1 MPILAETAASIV
13 PALTTLDVAIIAAS
27 LLGVLAV
34 GALTGRQS
42 GKDASQ
48 FFLSGRGMPWWLLGM
63 SMVATTFAADT
74 PNLVTDLVRT
84 GGVAGNWVWW
94 AFLLTGMLTVFNYAG
109 LWRRS
114 GLMTD
119 LGFYEMRYS
128 GRPAAFLRGFR
139 ALYLGV
145 VFNVMV
151 MSVVMLAAIKIGQVL
166 LGVGPLVSIVSA
178 SVITVVFSA
187 VGGFRAV
194 VLTDAVLFVLA
205 MTGSIAAACYA
216 VNRPEV
222 GGLAALVSSD
232 AVAGKLAFLPPLDFG
247 SAESINTLLSVL
259 LIPLAVQWWS
269 VWYPGSEPGG
279 GGYLAQRMLAAKDP
293 GHATAAA
300 LFFNCA
306 HYALRPWPW
315 ILVALAS
322 LVVYPDLNSIRE
334 AFPGIDPSKI
344 GHDLAYPA
352 MLTQMP
358 SGWLGIVLASL
369 LAAYMSTISTHLN
382 WGSSYVVND
391 FYQRFVEPDASDA
404 RLVVVGRVSTVLM
417 MIAAAAMALQL
428 QTASQGFQIL
438 LQIGAGTGLLF
449 ILRWY
454 WWRIN
459 AYSEV
464 AAMVVSFVVALVLA
478 WYGESLGV
486 PDWAKLT
493 LGVAV
498 TTAGWLMVAIL
509 TPSDDAE
516 TLEEFCRSVNPAGPG
531 WGPVRERA
539 TAAGRP
545 IPAPLADDN
554 VWLGLARM
562 VLGCVAVYAMLFA
575 TGYALYGELVSAA
588 ITLALSTAAAS
599 GIVWTYRSRFLKPTT
614 PTIESLP
621 HDPSNAPP
629 NGTGD
634 PRRPHMLGAP
644 GVNDAALSDA
654 GRRARDETRV

>member
-13 PALTTLDVAIIAAS
+13 PVLTTLDVSIIVAA

-48 FFLSGRGMPWWLLGM
+48 FFLSGRGMPWWLLGL

-94 AFLLTGMLTVFNYAG
+94 AFLLTGMLTVFCYAG

-128 GRPAAFLRGFR
+128 GRSAAFLRGFR

-151 MSVVMLAAIKIGQVL
+151 MSVVMLAAIKIGHIL
-166 LGVGPLVSIVSA
+166 LGVGPLVSIVAASA
-178 SVITVVFSA
+178 VTVVFSA
-187 VGGFRAV
+187 FGGFRAV

-205 MTGSIAAACYA
+205 MTGSIAAACFA

-222 GGLAALVSSD
+222 GGLAALFAND
-232 AVAGKLAFLPPLDFG
+232 AVAGKLDFLPPLDFG
-247 SAESINTLLSVL
+247 SAQSINTLLSIL
-259 LIPLAVQWWS
+259 LIPLAIQWWS

-279 GGYLAQRMLAAKDP
+279 GGYLAQRMLAAKTP
-293 GHATAAA
+293 GHATAAV

-322 LVVYPDLNSIRE
+322 LVVYPDLDSIRE
-334 AFPGIDPSKI
+334 AFPGVNPSMI

-352 MLTQMP
+352 MLTHMP
-358 SGWLGIVLASL
+358 SGWLGVVLASL

-382 WGSSYVVND
+382 WGSSYVVSD
-391 FYQRFVEPDASDA
+391 FYQRFVEPGASDK
-404 RLVVVGRVSTVLM
+404 RLVLVGRISTVLM
-417 MIAAAAMALQL
+417 MVAAAVMALQL

-459 AYSEV
+459 AYSEI

-478 WYGESLGV
+478 WYGEALGV
-486 PDWAKLT
+486 PDWAKLS

-498 TTAGWLMVAIL
+498 TTAGWLLVAL
-509 TPSDDAE
+509 FTPSDDAE
-516 TLEEFCRSVNPAGPG
+516 TLESFCRAVNPAGPG
-531 WGPVRERA
+531 WSPVRDRA
-539 TAAGRP
+539 AAAGRP
-545 IPAPLADDN
+545 IPEPSADDN
-554 VWLGLARM
+554 LLLGLGRM
-562 VLGCVAVYAMLFA
+562 VLGCIAVYSALFA
-575 TGYALYGELVSAA
+575 TGYALYGELVSAIA
-588 ITLALSTAAAS
+588 TIVLGATAAS
-599 GIVWTYRSRFLKPTT
+599 GIVWTYRGRFQTASANI
-614 PTIESLP
+614 IEVFPNDLSLTL
-621 HDPSNAPP
+621 P
-629 NGTGD
+629 NGAVD
-634 PRRPHMLGAP
+634 PRRPHMLDGN
-644 GVNDAALSDA
+644 GIGSA
-654 GRRARDETRV
+654 GRRTRDETRA

>member
-1 MPILAETAASIV
+1 MPILAEMAHSIV
-13 PALTTLDVAIIAAS
+13 PVLTTLDVSIIVAA

-94 AFLLTGMLTVFNYAG
+94 AFLLTGMLTVFCYAG

-128 GRPAAFLRGFR
+128 GGSAAFLRGFR

-151 MSVVMLAAIKIGQVL
+151 MSVVMLAAIKIGHIL
-166 LGVGPLVSIVSA
+166 LGVGPLVSIVAASA
-178 SVITVVFSA
+178 VTVVFSA
-187 VGGFRAV
+187 FGGFRAV

-205 MTGSIAAACYA
+205 MTGSIAAACFA

-222 GGLAALVSSD
+222 GGLAALFAND
-232 AVAGKLAFLPPLDFG
+232 AVAGKLDFLPPLDFG
-247 SAESINTLLSVL
+247 SAQSINTLLSVL
-259 LIPLAVQWWS
+259 LIPLAIQWWS

-279 GGYLAQRMLAAKDP
+279 GGYLAQRMLAAKTP
-293 GHATAAA
+293 GHATAAV

-322 LVVYPDLNSIRE
+322 LIVYPDLDSIRE
-334 AFPGIDPSKI
+334 AFPGVNPSMI

-352 MLTQMP
+352 MLTHMP
-358 SGWLGIVLASL
+358 SGWLGVVLASL

-391 FYQRFVEPDASDA
+391 FYQRFVEPDASDK
-404 RLVVVGRVSTVLM
+404 RLVLVGRVSTVLM
-417 MIAAAAMALQL
+417 MVAAAAMALQL

-464 AAMVVSFVVALVLA
+464 AAMVISFAVALVLA
-478 WYGESLGV
+478 WYGEALGV

-498 TTAGWLMVAIL
+498 TTAGWLLVAL
-509 TPSDDAE
+509 FTPSDDAE
-516 TLEEFCRSVNPAGPG
+516 KLEEFCRSVNPAGPG

-539 TAAGRP
+539 AAAGRP
-545 IPAPLADDN
+545 IPEPVADDN
-554 VWLGLARM
+554 LVLGLFRM
-562 VLGCVAVYAMLFA
+562 VLGCVAVYSALFA
-575 TGYALYGELVSAA
+575 TGYALYGQITSAVA
-588 ITLALSTAAAS
+588 TFVLGGAAAG
-599 GIVWTYRSRFLKPTT
+599 GIAWTYRGRFRTAST
-614 PTIESLP
+614 NTIESLSN
-621 HDPSNAPP
+621 DPSLAPP
-629 NGTGD
+629 NGAVD
-634 PRRPHMLGAP
+634 PRRPHMLDGN
-644 GVNDAALSDA
+644 GVGSA
-654 GRRARDETRV
+654 GRRTHDETRV

>member
-1 MPILAETAASIV
+1 
-13 PALTTLDVAIIAAS
+13 
-27 LLGVLAV
+27 
-34 GALTGRQS
+34 
-42 GKDASQ
+42 
-48 FFLSGRGMPWWLLGM
+48 
-63 SMVATTFAADT
+63 
-74 PNLVTDLVRT
+74 
-84 GGVAGNWVWW
+84 
-94 AFLLTGMLTVFNYAG
+94 
-109 LWRRS
+109 
-114 GLMTD
+114 MTD

-166 LGVGPLVSIVSA
+166 LGVGPLVSIVA
-178 SVITVVFSA
+178 ASA
-187 VGGFRAV
+187 VTVAFSVFGGFRAV
-194 VLTDAVLFVLA
+194 VLTDALLFVLA
-205 MTGSIAAACYA
+205 MTGSIAAACFA

-222 GGLAALVSSD
+222 GGLAALVASD
-232 AVAGKLAFLPPLDFG
+232 AVADKLDFLPPLDFG

-279 GGYLAQRMLAAKDP
+279 GGYLAQRMLAARDP

-322 LVVYPDLNSIRE
+322 LIVYPDLDSIRA
-334 AFPGIDPSKI
+334 AFPGIDASKI

-352 MLTQMP
+352 MLTTMP
-358 SGWLGIVLASL
+358 SGWLGVVLASL

-391 FYQRFVEPDASDA
+391 FYGRFIEPDASES
-404 RLVVVGRVSTVLM
+404 RLVLVGRASTVVM
-417 MIAAAAMALQL
+417 MIAAAVMALQL

-459 AYSEV
+459 AYAEV
-464 AAMVVSFVVALVLA
+464 AAMVISFAVALLFA
-478 WYGESLGV
+478 WYGEAIGV

-498 TTAGWLMVAIL
+498 TTAGWMLVAL
-509 TPSDDAE
+509 FTPADDAQ
-516 TLEEFCRSVNPAGPG
+516 TLEDFCRSVCPAGPG
-531 WGPVRERA
+531 WGPVRQRA
-539 TAAGRP
+539 ASAGRP
-545 IPAPLADDN
+545 IPDPSPRDSLL
-554 VWLGLARM
+554 LGLTRM
-562 VLGCVAVYAMLFA
+562 ALGCIAVYSTLFG
-575 TGYALYGELVSAA
+575 TGYVLYGQWSSATA
-588 ITLALSTAAAS
+588 TLALAGLAAGGVA
-599 GIVWTYRSRFLKPTT
+599 WTYRGFMGMSSARQKS
-614 PTIESLP
+614 PTIES
-621 HDPSNAPP
+621 HANDPSFSSP
-629 NGTGD
+629 NGAGD
-634 PRRPHMLGAP
+634 PRRPHLP
-644 GVNDAALSDA
+644 DDAA
-654 GRRARDETRV
+654 RRARDETRA